1 MSYKLHIIEMTKI
14 ESIIKTMNP
23 TEKILFYVFS
33 TIFVIT
39 AMLMLYRV
47 HKHYLVEIPTYG
59 GQFTEGVIGS
69 PRFINPILSISDTD
83 KDLVSLVYSGLL
95 KSNLD
100 GSFTPDLAEKYEI
113 SEDGTIYNFK
123 LKENIYFHDG
133 KEITSDDIAFTI
145 GKIIDPIIKS
155 PRKSNWEGVTF
166 EKINDKEF
174 NLILSKAY
182 FPFVQSLTVGILPK
196 HIWENAT
203 SEEFPFSEWNIK
215 PIGSGPYK
223 IDKISRNSGGIPTAI
238 TLSSWNKYLPE
249 KPKIKSITFKFFQ
262 NENDLIKAYLDKSI
276 DSISGISQN
285 TAKNSLNDKS
295 ISVTSSLPR
304 VFGLFFNQ
312 NISPVFLNK
321 EVREAL
327 NISAPKQRIV
337 EEVLYGYG
345 KVLNGPTPTNVELD
359 AEISGNIA
367 EAKALLE
374 RSGWEPDEEGY
385 LFKET
390 KEGKTKL
397 SFTITTSDSPEL
409 KKTAEILQ
417 EAWGELGAVVNIE
430 IFEQSDLSQNIIKGR
445 KYEALLFGKVVSE
458 NADLYPFWHSSQRN
472 DPGLNISL
480 YANISVDKALEEMQK
495 GINLIENKEIILNQ
509 IESDRPAIFLF
520 VPQMIYIPSTKVKN
534 INLKEVSATNERF
547 VSIENWYIETEK
559 VWRFFSKKSDQI

>member
-1 MSYKLHIIEMTKI
+1 MTKI

-95 KSNLD
+95 KTNLD
-100 GSFTPDLAEKYEI
+100 GSFTPDLAEKYEVR
-113 SEDGTIYNFK
+113 EDGTIYNFI

-133 KEITSDDIAFTI
+133 KEITSDDVAFTI
-145 GKIIDPIIKS
+145 EKIVDPIIKS

-174 NLILSKAY
+174 NLILGKAY

-262 NENDLIKAYLDKSI
+262 NENDLVKAYSDKSI
-276 DSISGISQN
+276 DSISGITQS

-327 NISAPKQRIV
+327 NISAPKQKIV

-359 AEISGNIA
+359 TELSGNIA

-374 RSGWEPDEEGY
+374 KSGWEPNEEGF

-390 KEGKTKL
+390 KEGKTNL

-417 EAWGELGAVVNIE
+417 EAWSELGAVVNIE
-430 IFEQSDLSQNIIKGR
+430 IFEQSDLSQTIIKGR
-445 KYEALLFGKVVSE
+445 KYEALLFGKVVNE
-458 NADLYPFWHSSQRN
+458 NADLHPFWHSSQRN

-480 YANISVDKALEEMQK
+480 YANISVDKALEDMQK
-495 GINLIENKEIILNQ
+495 GIGLIENKEIILNQ